1 MHLTFCYTEDASVY
15 SQIAANKRKTI
26 FIMSVFVLII
36 GAIGYAYGLY
46 VGNFQSL
53 YVIFGFA
60 VIYSI
65 ISYFVS
71 ARIAL
76 AVNGAKQISKSDNPR
91 LFRMVENL
99 SITTGL
105 PMPKLYIMNDPAPNA
120 FATGRDPQHASVA
133 ATSGILEL
141 LDDNELEGVLAH
153 EMGHVQNYDIRVM
166 MIVFACVSIIGLLS
180 DFLLRIMWFGGR
192 GDDDEGG
199 SPITIIL
206 ALVLAILAPIV
217 ATLVQLAVSR
227 RREFL
232 ADATGALTTRYPEG
246 LASALRKIENS
257 SVTMRRQNSST
268 AHLFFS
274 NPLKKKS
281 FSKLFS
287 THPPTSERIARL
299 EQMGTEL

>member
-1 MHLTFCYTEDASVY
+1 MY

-26 FIMSVFVLII
+26 FIMSLFILLIS
-36 GAIGYAYGLY
+36 AIGYAYGLY
-46 VGNFQSL
+46 VGSFNSV

-60 VIYSI
+60 LLYTVG
-65 ISYFVS
+65 SYFFS
-71 ARIAL
+71 ARLAL
-76 AVNGAKQISKSDNPR
+76 AVNGAREIQKADNPR
-91 LFRMVENL
+91 LYRIVENL

-105 PMPKLYIMNDPAPNA
+105 PMPKVYIIDDTAANA
-120 FATGRDPQHASVA
+120 FATGRDPAHASVT
-133 ATSGILEL
+133 ATSGILDL
-141 LDDNELEGVLAH
+141 LEDNELEGVLAH

-166 MIVFACVSIIGLLS
+166 MIVFGCVSVIGLLS

-192 GDDDEGG
+192 RDNDEGG
-199 SPITIIL
+199 SPVALVL

-246 LASALRKIENS
+246 LISALQKIEAS
-257 SVTMRRQNSST
+257 GSILRRQNSST
-268 AHLFFS
+268 AHFFFA

-281 FSKLFS
+281 LTKLFS
-287 THPPTSERIARL
+287 THPPTGERIAKL
-299 EQMGTEL
+299 EKMGGEL